1 MTNTELKA
9 WRESHALTQE
19 QLAERLQVRGNTIA
33 RWERGKRQ
41 IPPYL
46 FFALQNLESQIE
58 GENDPAVEEAAA
70 FSKFLFDNPKTAE
83 AIQADES
90 GKEFAKA
97 VRKFRKLRA
106 AKR

>member
-1 MTNTELKA
+1 MKGVELRN
-9 WRESHALTQE
+9 WRERHSLTQE

-33 RWERGKRQ
+33 RWERDERQ

-46 FFALQNLESQIE
+46 FFALQHLEDQLQ

-70 FSKFLFDNPKTAE
+70 FSKFLFDNPKIAE
-83 AIQADES
+83 AIQLDES

-97 VRKFRKLRA
+97 VRKFRRERA